1 MPGEQIG
8 HLVMLSCNF
17 VESCGCCSQEVGHL
31 LGVWLDL
38 PIRGVRVISPI
49 DVTDEYLVV
58 NQKMGMV
65 LMIEAARA
73 SPAASA

>member
-1 MPGEQIG
+1 M
-8 HLVMLSCNF
+8 
-17 VESCGCCSQEVGHL
+17 
-31 LGVWLDL
+31 GVWLDL

-73 SPAASA
+73 RPAASA